1 MPPSPITATRMGIAA
16 RLLLIAFAWLA
27 CAVAVAG
34 EPPSTANGVG
44 FATFKTTDPVRGD
57 PMTGYVFY
65 PAAVNP
71 GKSMRV
77 GVYDIDAVEDARP
90 LPGAKPLVL
99 ISHGH
104 GGSGLGHADLATYLA
119 GHGFVVATITHPG
132 DNFRDSSLDGHAE
145 VWGGRPVQISAAID
159 ALLRDPHWSPLIAAD
174 RIGVAGFSN
183 GGYTALMLV
192 GAKAHVPRFAD
203 YCRRYAHDAMC
214 AGADAYRS
222 EAARRG
228 QTIEQF
234 LQGIQDHLG
243 DWGRTSDPRVK
254 SAFAMAPMSVMF
266 DADSLSGI
274 DRPVFLYYGEAD
286 SVLRP
291 SENAARIRP
300 LLKTLVGTRVIPK
313 ADHWVFIPPC
323 TRELAAEVPD
333 ICRDPP
339 GVDRAA
345 EHARINADALAF
357 FRTTLGGAAA
367 H

>member
-1 MPPSPITATRMGIAA
+1 MSTIQTRALACMRAA
-16 RLLLIAFAWLA
+16 SRLLLVVLAWLA
-27 CAVAVAG
+27 CATAIAGQPPVAAG
-34 EPPSTANGVG
+34 GVG
-44 FATFKTTDPVRGD
+44 YATFEIRDPVRGG
-57 PMTGYVFY
+57 PMTGYLFY
-65 PAAVNP
+65 PAAVTP
-71 GKSMRV
+71 AKPARV
-77 GVYDIDAVEDARP
+77 GVYDIDAVADARP

-119 GHGFVVATITHPG
+119 SHGFVVATVTHPG
-132 DNFRDSSLDGHAE
+132 DNFRDASLDGHAE

-159 ALLRDPHWSPLIAAD
+159 ALLHDPRWSPLID
-174 RIGVAGFSN
+174 PGRIGVAGFSN
-183 GGYTALMLV
+183 GGYTALTLV
-192 GAKAHVPRFAD
+192 GARAHVPRFAD
-203 YCRRYAHDAMC
+203 YCQRYAHDAMC
-214 AGADAYRS
+214 AGADVYRA

-228 QTIEQF
+228 QTLEQF

-243 DWGRTSDPRVK
+243 DWGHTSDPRVK

-286 SVLRP
+286 TVLRP

-300 LLKTLVGTRVIPK
+300 LLKTLVGVRAIPK

-323 TRELAAEVPD
+323 TRELASEVPD
-333 ICRDPP
+333 ICQDPP

-345 EHARINADALAF
+345 EHVRINADALAF
-357 FRTTLGGAAA
+357 FRKTLGGGAR
-367 H
+367 